1 MKTFKYF
8 LQAFPVMCL
17 CLSNHAFA
25 QQQSSFTN
33 YMYNVQTYN
42 PAYVGSRQAISVVG
56 LYRLQWVGYDGAPKT
71 QTISVSAPIAKQK
84 LGLGLSFENDK
95 IGPMNSTSA
104 YADFAYHLPLTEKS
118 KLSFGTKIGV
128 NLLSTS
134 LSSVKLDDPN
144 DVSFNSNMQN
154 KAIPNVGFGMYYYSP
169 KFYAGISTP
178 QILTKTVSGEYQGQ
192 SMNLYQQKV
201 HFYMIAGTVFN
212 LTEALDLKPT
222 MLTKVVAGAPVQVD
236 LTTTL
241 IYKQLLYAGIMV
253 RTGESVGGLFGFM
266 FSNTLLFGYSY
277 DWTILNKTNS
287 YHYGSHELVLRY
299 DFALK
304 KNRNNKNLFLGYF

>member
-1 MKTFKYF
+1 MITLKYF
-8 LQAFPVMCL
+8 LQAIVMI
-17 CLSNHAFA
+17 CLSQSNHVFA

-42 PAYVGSRQAISVVG
+42 PAYVGSRQAISVFG

-71 QTISVSAPIAKQK
+71 QTISISAPIAKEY
-84 LGLGLSFENDK
+84 LGIGLSVQNDK
-95 IGPMNSTSA
+95 IGPMNSTGA
-104 YADFAYHLPLTEKS
+104 YADIAYHLPISEKS
-118 KLSFGTKIGV
+118 KLSFGAKVGV

-134 LSSVKLDDPN
+134 LSTVKLDDPN

-154 KAIPNVGFGMYYYSP
+154 KTIPNVGFGMYYYSS

-178 QILTKTVSGEYQGQ
+178 QILIKTVSGEYQGQ
-192 SMNLYQQKV
+192 NVNLYQQKTHYYV
-201 HFYMIAGTVFN
+201 IAGTVIN
-212 LTEALDLKPT
+212 LTEALDFKPT

-236 LTTTL
+236 LTSTL
-241 IYKQLLYAGIMV
+241 IYKQLLYGGVMV
-253 RTGESVGGLFGFM
+253 RTGESIGGLVGFT
-266 FSNTLLFGYSY
+266 FSNTLVFGYSY

-287 YHYGSHELVLRY
+287 YHYGSHELILRY

-304 KNRNNKNLFLGYF
+304 KNRNKKNLFLGYF